1 MAVTGATKTRAKR
14 PVRVAS
20 APVAALA
27 AIPAGPRLCAA
38 LAALDLQA
46 LTGFDIPLVLKAR
59 YRQGN
64 HERAQLLHTVLEV
77 MRWLSG
83 WCR

>member
-1 MAVTGATKTRAKR
+1 MAVTGVMKTRAKR
-14 PVRVAS
+14 PLRVAS

-27 AIPAGPRLCAA
+27 AIPAGPELCVA
-38 LAALDLQA
+38 LAGLDLPS

-64 HERAQLLHTVLEV
+64 HERAQLLDAPPIL
-77 MRWLSG
+77 
-83 WCR
+83 C